1 MGAGNKF
8 TQEKH
13 KAIYSLASNICILFT
28 SFFLINISGVIY
40 LKNLIYQ
47 SWASRDDEPSKFT
60 VHEQDR
66 VMIRDTILDVIVQ
79 VPELLR

>member
-1 MGAGNKF
+1 LK
-8 TQEKH
+8 K
-13 KAIYSLASNICILFT
+13 
-28 SFFLINISGVIY
+28 ISGAIY

-47 SWASRDDEPSKFT
+47 SWATREDEPNKFT

-66 VMIRDTILDVIVQ
+66 VVIRDTILDVIVQ

>member
-1 MGAGNKF
+1 MYIYIKHLNFLGA
-8 TQEKH
+8 
-13 KAIYSLASNICILFT
+13 
-28 SFFLINISGVIY
+28 IY

-47 SWASRDDEPSKFT
+47 SWATRDEEPNKFT

-66 VMIRDTILDVIVQ
+66 TMIRDTILDVIVQ

>member
-1 MGAGNKF
+1 MQFTDMCVCVCFRTHVYLHKTLNFLGA
-8 TQEKH
+8 
-13 KAIYSLASNICILFT
+13 
-28 SFFLINISGVIY
+28 VY

-47 SWASRDDEPSKFT
+47 NWATRDEEPNKFT

-66 VMIRDTILDVIVQ
+66 TMIRDTILDVIVQ